1 MILNLMQIDR
11 VTNRELK
18 KTLAILEKT
27 NAIDV
32 FYFADLFG
40 NLNPKSIRSICRVIK
55 NNWNRDFGFSCA

>member
-32 FYFADLFG
+32 FYFADFRKF
-40 NLNPKSIRSICRVIK
+40 KSK
-55 NNWNRDFGFSCA
+55 EYKKYM